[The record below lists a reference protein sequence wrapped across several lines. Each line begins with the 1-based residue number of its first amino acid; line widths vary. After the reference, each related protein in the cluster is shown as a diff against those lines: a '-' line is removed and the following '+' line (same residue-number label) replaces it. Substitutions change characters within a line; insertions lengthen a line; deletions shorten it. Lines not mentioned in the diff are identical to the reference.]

1 MKKILSFVMS
11 ALVAVLFVSCNKGNE
26 PQPDD
31 PQNPDDGGNGN
42 TSTSFVVTS
51 PETMEVDWRAD
62 TLIIEYAI
70 ENPTATGVVAA
81 SAEVD
86 WLSFNVQTYGL
97 VYVYVVENM
106 NFEDRTAEITVK
118 YEGIEHVVTV
128 NQASRVWDQEVICS
142 YIQGYYYGDQKDPG
156 SDIHCAQIY
165 ISDTGWGETGYTQD
179 PEGHY
184 FQMDLYFPE
193 QPEGTNY
200 IPEGTY
206 ELTTGNY
213 EAWTMQQ
220 FGSSY
225 FPGTMALER
234 KLFTEG
240 TCTVTKDGDNFIIDL
255 DVVTEEDGLS
265 RHARYTG
272 PVALTIL

>member
-42 TSTSFVVTS
+42 TSTGFVVTS
-51 PETMEVDWRAD
+51 PETMEAEWRAD
-62 TLIIEYAI
+62 TLIIEYSI
-70 ENPTATGVVAA
+70 ENPTATGIVAA
-81 SAEVD
+81 STEVD
-86 WLSFNVQTYGL
+86 WMTFNTQSYGM
-97 VYVYVVENM
+97 VYVYVSENM
-106 NFEDRTAEITVK
+106 DFEDRAGVVTVK
-118 YEGIEHVVTV
+118 YEGTEYAVTV
-128 NQASRVWDQEVICS
+128 TQSSRVWDQEVICP
-142 YIQGYYYGDQKDPG
+142 YIQGYYYGDQKNPG
-156 SDIHCAQIY
+156 SGVHCAQFY
-165 ISDTGWGETGYTQD
+165 ISDTGWGDTGYTQD
-179 PEGHY
+179 PAGHY
-184 FQMDLYFPE
+184 FQMELYFPE
-193 QPEGTNY
+193 QPEGANY
-200 IPEGTY
+200 VPEGTY
-206 ELTTGNY
+206 ELSVDSMD
-213 EAWTMQQ
+213 AWSMLQ

-240 TCTVTKDGDNFIIDL
+240 KCTVTKDGDNYIVDL

-272 PVALTIL
+272 PVVLSIL

>member
-1 MKKILSFVMS
+1 MS